1 MLPFMRTTALL
12 GLGFALWAGNAQAL
26 GPFQVYEQALR
37 NDPEFLA
44 ALQERDAGQESRTIG
59 RAGLLPKLSYNYN
72 KGRNNSRATYLNER
86 GNSHEDRNYNSYG
99 STFTVQQPLIDY
111 EAYANY
117 RKGVAQALFADET
130 FRSKS
135 QELLVRV
142 LTHYTQALFAQDQ
155 IDNARAKKNAYEQ
168 QFQQNEQLFRQGEG
182 TRTDILE
189 AESRYELATAEQLQA
204 QDEQDAALRE
214 LGALIG
220 VATVNIDELTPLP
233 VSFSALPLQPASFS
247 SWHTMA
253 LESNPLLAS
262 QREALEVARYE
273 VERNRAGHLPKLN
286 AYASVRKMES
296 ESGNT
301 YNQRY
306 DTNTIGIEISL
317 PLYAGGGVAA
327 SVRQANSNL
336 ARVEYELEGKTRE
349 TLIEL
354 RRQFNACQSGVSK
367 LRAYQ
372 KALVSAEALVVSTR
386 QSILGGERVN
396 LDALNAEQ
404 QLYSTRRDLAQARY
418 DYLLAWTKLHFYAGT
433 LGEQDLARLDEVFV
447 PRERATV
454 LSTKKVSSHGDF

>member
-1 MLPFMRTTALL
+1 MKTAFKSGLVAALWL
-12 GLGFALWAGNAQAL
+12 GLCASAQAM
-26 GPFQVYEQALR
+26 GPFQVYEEALR
-37 NDPEFLA
+37 NDPTFLGA
-44 ALQERDAGQESRTIG
+44 MKERDAGLESRIIG
-59 RAGLLPKLSYNYN
+59 RAGLLPKLSYSYN
-72 KGRNNSRATYLNER
+72 KGRNNSQATYLNDR

-99 STFTVQQPLIDY
+99 STFMVQQPLIDY

-155 IDNARAKKNAYEQ
+155 IDIARAKKKAYEQ
-168 QFQQNEQLFRQGEG
+168 QFRQNEHLFRQGEG

-189 AESRYELATAEQLQA
+189 AESRYELATAEEIQVI
-204 QDEQDAALRE
+204 DEQDAALRE
-214 LGALIG
+214 LGALTGNASLSI
-220 VATVNIDELTPLP
+220 EQLQPLAADFN
-233 VSFSALPLQPASFS
+233 SLPLEPANFS
-247 SWHTMA
+247 TWHAMA
-253 LESNPLLAS
+253 LANNPELAS

-296 ESGNT
+296 DSGNT

-306 DTNTIGIEISL
+306 DTNTIGIEVSL
-317 PLYAGGGVAA
+317 ALYAGGGVSA
-327 SVRQANSNL
+327 SVRQAGSNL

-354 RRQFNACQSGVSK
+354 RRQFNACLSGVNK

-372 KALVSAEALVVSTR
+372 KALISAQALVVSTR

-404 QLYSTRRDLAQARY
+404 QLYTTRRDLARTRY
-418 DYLLAWTKLHFYAGT
+418 DYLLAWTRLHFYAGT
-433 LGEQDLARLDEVFV
+433 LGEQDLARVDEAFV
-447 PRERATV
+447 RPF
-454 LSTKKVSSHGDF
+454 H

>member
-1 MLPFMRTTALL
+1 MRTTTLL

-336 ARVEYELEGKTRE
+336 ARVEYDLEGKTRE

-433 LGEQDLARLDEVFV
+433 LGEQDLARVDEVFV
-447 PRERATV
+447 PREPATV

>member
-1 MLPFMRTTALL
+1 MRTTALL

-204 QDEQDAALRE
+204 QDDQDAALRE

-327 SVRQANSNL
+327 SVRQASSNL

-433 LGEQDLARLDEVFV
+433 LGEQDLARVDEVFV
-447 PRERATV
+447 PREPATV

>member
-1 MLPFMRTTALL
+1 MRTTALL

-220 VATVNIDELTPLP
+220 VAMVNIDELTPLP
-233 VSFSALPLQPASFS
+233 ASFSALPLQPASFS

-306 DTNTIGIEISL
+306 DTNTIGVEVSL
-317 PLYAGGGVAA
+317 PLYAGGGISA
-327 SVRQANSNL
+327 STRQASR
-336 ARVEYELEGKTRE
+336 AMEQAEYELEGKTRE

-354 RRQFNACQSGVSK
+354 RRQFSACLSGVSK

-372 KALVSAEALVVSTR
+372 KALASAEALVVSTK

-418 DYLLAWTKLHFYAGT
+418 DYLMAWTKLHYYAGNLRDT
-433 LGEQDLARLDEVFV
+433 DLAKVDEAFG
-447 PRERATV
+447 PAQR
-454 LSTKKVSSHGDF
+454 

>member
-1 MLPFMRTTALL
+1 MRTTALL

>member
-1 MLPFMRTTALL
+1 MRTTALL

-220 VATVNIDELTPLP
+220 VAMVNIDELTPLP
-233 VSFSALPLQPASFS
+233 ASFSALPLQPASFS

-396 LDALNAEQ
+396 LEAINAEQ

>member
-1 MLPFMRTTALL
+1 MRTTTLL

-433 LGEQDLARLDEVFV
+433 LGEQDLARVDEVFV

>member
-1 MLPFMRTTALL
+1 MKTAFKSGLVAALWL
-12 GLGFALWAGNAQAL
+12 GLCASAQAM
-26 GPFQVYEQALR
+26 GPFQVYEEALR
-37 NDPEFLA
+37 NDPTFLGA
-44 ALQERDAGQESRTIG
+44 MKERDAGLESRVIG
-59 RAGLLPKLSYNYN
+59 RAGLLPKLSYSYN
-72 KGRNNSRATYLNER
+72 KGRNNSQATYLNDR

-99 STFTVQQPLIDY
+99 STFFMVQQPLIDY

-155 IDNARAKKNAYEQ
+155 IDIARAKKKAYEQ
-168 QFQQNEQLFRQGEG
+168 QFRQNEHLFRQGEG

-189 AESRYELATAEQLQA
+189 AESRYELATAEEIQVI
-204 QDEQDAALRE
+204 DEQDAALRE
-214 LGALIG
+214 LGALTGNASLSI
-220 VATVNIDELTPLP
+220 EQLQPLAADFN
-233 VSFSALPLQPASFS
+233 SLPLEPANFS
-247 SWHTMA
+247 TWHAMA
-253 LESNPLLAS
+253 LANNPELAS

-296 ESGNT
+296 DSGNT

-306 DTNTIGIEISL
+306 DTNTIGIEVSL
-317 PLYAGGGVAA
+317 ALYAGGGVSA
-327 SVRQANSNL
+327 SVRQAGSNL

-354 RRQFNACQSGVSK
+354 RRQFNACLSGVNK

-372 KALVSAEALVVSTR
+372 KALISAQALVVSTR

-404 QLYSTRRDLAQARY
+404 QLYTTRRDLARTRY
-418 DYLLAWTKLHFYAGT
+418 DYLLAWTRLHFYAGT
-433 LGEQDLARLDEVFV
+433 LGEQDLARVDEAFV
-447 PRERATV
+447 RPF
-454 LSTKKVSSHGDF
+454 H

>member
-1 MLPFMRTTALL
+1 MKTVFKSGLVAALWL
-12 GLGFALWAGNAQAL
+12 GLCASAQAM
-26 GPFQVYEQALR
+26 GPFQVYEEALR
-37 NDPEFLA
+37 NDPTFLGA
-44 ALQERDAGQESRTIG
+44 MKERDAGLESRIIG
-59 RAGLLPKLSYNYN
+59 RAGLLPKLSYSYN
-72 KGRNNSRATYLNER
+72 KGRNNSQATYLNDR

-99 STFTVQQPLIDY
+99 STFMVQQPLIDY

-155 IDNARAKKNAYEQ
+155 IDIARAKKKAYEQ
-168 QFQQNEQLFRQGEG
+168 QFRQNEHLFRQGEG

-189 AESRYELATAEQLQA
+189 AESRYELATAEEIQA
-204 QDEQDAALRE
+204 IDEQDAALRE
-214 LGALIG
+214 LGALTGNASLSI
-220 VATVNIDELTPLP
+220 EQLQPLAADFN
-233 VSFSALPLQPASFS
+233 SLPLEPANFS
-247 SWHTMA
+247 TWHAMA
-253 LESNPLLAS
+253 LANNPELAS

-296 ESGNT
+296 DSGNT

-306 DTNTIGIEISL
+306 DTNTIGIEVSL
-317 PLYAGGGVAA
+317 ALYAGGGVSA
-327 SVRQANSNL
+327 SVRQAGSNL

-354 RRQFNACQSGVSK
+354 RRQFNACLSGVNK

-372 KALVSAEALVVSTR
+372 KALISAQALVVSTR

-404 QLYSTRRDLAQARY
+404 QLYTTRRDLARTRY
-418 DYLLAWTKLHFYAGT
+418 DYLLAWTRLHFYAGT
-433 LGEQDLARLDEVFV
+433 LGEQDLARVDEAFV
-447 PRERATV
+447 RPF
-454 LSTKKVSSHGDF
+454 H

>member
-1 MLPFMRTTALL
+1 MRTTALL

-37 NDPEFLA
+37 NDAEFLA

-233 VSFSALPLQPASFS
+233 ASFSALPLQPASFS

-433 LGEQDLARLDEVFV
+433 LGEQDLARVDEVFV
-447 PRERATV
+447 PREPATV

>member
-1 MLPFMRTTALL
+1 MRTTALL

-204 QDEQDAALRE
+204 QDDQDAALRE

-233 VSFSALPLQPASFS
+233 ASFSALPLQPASFS

-327 SVRQANSNL
+327 SVRQASSNL

-433 LGEQDLARLDEVFV
+433 LGEQDLARVDEAFV

>member
-1 MLPFMRTTALL
+1 MRTTALL

-86 GNSHEDRNYNSYG
+86 GHYHDDRNYNSYG

-433 LGEQDLARLDEVFV
+433 LGEQDLARVDEVFV
-447 PRERATV
+447 PREPATV
-454 LSTKKVSSHGDF
+454 LSTKKVSSHGVF

>member
-1 MLPFMRTTALL
+1 MRTTALL

-168 QFQQNEQLFRQGEG
+168 QFHQNEQLFRQGEG

-233 VSFSALPLQPASFS
+233 ASFSALPLQPASFS

-327 SVRQANSNL
+327 SVRQASSNL
-336 ARVEYELEGKTRE
+336 ARVEYELKGKTRE

-433 LGEQDLARLDEVFV
+433 LGEQDLARVDEVFV
-447 PRERATV
+447 PREPATV

>member
-1 MLPFMRTTALL
+1 MRTTALL

-233 VSFSALPLQPASFS
+233 ASFSALPLQPASFS

-433 LGEQDLARLDEVFV
+433 LGEQDLARVDEVFV
-447 PRERATV
+447 RA
-454 LSTKKVSSHGDF
+454 SPPQFYQRRR

>member
-1 MLPFMRTTALL
+1 MRTTALL

-233 VSFSALPLQPASFS
+233 ASFSALPLQPASFS

>member
-1 MLPFMRTTALL
+1 MRTTTLL

-220 VATVNIDELTPLP
+220 VAMVNIDELTPLP
-233 VSFSALPLQPASFS
+233 ASFSALPLQPASYS
-247 SWHTMA
+247 NWHTMA

-433 LGEQDLARLDEVFV
+433 LGEQDLARVDEAFV

>member
-1 MLPFMRTTALL
+1 MRTTALL

-204 QDEQDAALRE
+204 QDDQDAALRE

-233 VSFSALPLQPASFS
+233 ASFSALPLQPASYS
-247 SWHTMA
+247 NWHTMA

-327 SVRQANSNL
+327 SVRQASSNL

-372 KALVSAEALVVSTR
+372 KALISAEALVVSTR

-433 LGEQDLARLDEVFV
+433 LGEQDLARVDEAFV